1 MKKILLALLIS
12 ALLATTSTAWED
24 GQPGDYSYSD
34 YSYSDYS
41 YDVSPPNPS
50 DYNYESQ
57 DAFNYDYSND
67 SYGDIPINIDNDYG
81 VIKD

>member
-1 MKKILLALLIS
+1 MKKIILTLLVS
-12 ALLATTSTAWED
+12 ALLATTSTAWEE

-41 YDVSPPNPS
+41 YDVTPPNPS

-57 DAFNYDYSND
+57 DSSYDYSNH
-67 SYGDIPINIDNDYG
+67 YEDIPINIDEDYG
-81 VIKD
+81 TIKD